1 MASAVVFDIGNVLVR
16 WDPERLYRRLIAD
29 DAARRRFLTEICP
42 SDWNA
47 TFDRGAPM
55 PEGVAAHAER
65 HPAHADL
72 IHAWWQRWPEMLGPA
87 FEGSVA
93 CLRALKASGVKV
105 YALSN
110 FAAETFEIARTLY
123 PVLDAFD
130 GRVISAHVGLIKPEP
145 EIYARLEEIAGLPPA
160 ELFFVDDLPA
170 NVQAA
175 RARGWRAHLFTG
187 EGGLVRALIDNGL
200 LAPHAA
206 PRIGG

>member
-1 MASAVVFDIGNVLVR
+1 MAAAAVFDIGNVLVR
-16 WDPERLYRRLIAD
+16 WDPERLYGRLIGD
-29 DAARRRFLTEICP
+29 GAARKRFLTEICP
-42 SDWNA
+42 PAWNA
-47 TFDRGAPM
+47 AFDRGEPM
-55 PEGVAAHAER
+55 PAGVAAHAAR

-72 IHAWWQRWPEMLGPA
+72 IHAWWERWPEMLGPA

-123 PVLDAFD
+123 PVLDEFD
-130 GRVISAHVGLIKPEP
+130 GRVISAHVGAIKPEP
-145 EIYARLEEIAGLPPA
+145 AIYERLEAMAGVAPDA
-160 ELFFVDDLPA
+160 LFFIDDLA
-170 NVQAA
+170 VNVQAA